1 MKIGLQVPS
10 FTWPDGAAGIG
21 ARLAGIARAA
31 EDAGFSSLWLMDHYF
46 QIPGIGPAEN
56 DMLEG
61 YAGLSFCAAVTRKIR
76 LGTMATGVT
85 YRQPGLL
92 VKTATTLDVLSGG
105 RAYLGIGAAW
115 YEREHSGL
123 GVTFPPL
130 RLRFEMLEEALQ
142 IAHQMWSGDRGAY
155 RGKHFVLEETMCV
168 PAPLSRPHPPIL
180 VAGGGEKKTLRLV
193 AKYGDACNV
202 FGDAAAVGRKLDIL
216 KRHCDEVG
224 RDYAQ
229 IEKTCMGRA
238 HLAAGQE
245 SAADL
250 IARCKALAAVGVQHA
265 IFNMPNVHELAPLEA
280 FGREVIPEVAGL

>member
-10 FTWPDGAAGIG
+10 FTWPEGAAGIG
-21 ARLAGIARAA
+21 PRLAQIARAA
-31 EDAGFSSLWLMDHYF
+31 DDAGFSSLWVMDHYF
-46 QIPGIGPAEN
+46 QIPNVGPAEN

-61 YAGLSFCAAVTRKIR
+61 YAALSFCAAVTRKIR

-85 YRQPGLL
+85 YRHPGLL

-115 YEREHSGL
+115 YEREHTGL

-202 FGDAAAVGRKLDIL
+202 FGDAAGVGRKLDIL

-224 RDYAQ
+224 RDDAE
-229 IEKTCMGRA
+229 IEKTCMGSA

-245 SAADL
+245 STADV

>member
-21 ARLAGIARAA
+21 ARLAGIARTA
-31 EDAGFSSLWLMDHYF
+31 EAAGFSSLWLMDHYF

-61 YAGLSFCAAVTRKIR
+61 YAALSFCAAVTRKIR

-85 YRQPGLL
+85 YRHPGLL

-142 IAHQMWSGDRGAY
+142 IARQMWSGDRGAY

-224 RDYAQ
+224 RDYAE
-229 IEKTCMGRA
+229 IEKTCMGSV
-238 HLAAGQE
+238 HLAPGRE
-245 SAADL
+245 SAAD
-250 IARCKALAAVGVQHA
+250 IVARCKALAEVGVQHA

>member
-85 YRQPGLL
+85 YRHPGLL

-130 RLRFEMLEEALQ
+130 RLRFEMLDEALQ

>member
-21 ARLAGIARAA
+21 ARLAQIARTA

-61 YAGLSFCAAVTRKIR
+61 YAALSFCAAVTRKIR

-85 YRQPGLL
+85 YRHPGLL

-105 RAYLGIGAAW
+105 RAYLGVGAAW
-115 YEREHSGL
+115 YEREHTGL

-238 HLAAGQE
+238 HLASGQE

>member
-21 ARLAGIARAA
+21 VRLAEIARTA
-31 EDAGFSSLWLMDHYF
+31 EAAGFSSLWLMDHYF
-46 QIPGIGPAEN
+46 QIPNVGPAEN

-61 YAGLSFCAAVTRKIR
+61 YAALSFCAAVTRKIR

-85 YRQPGLL
+85 YRHPGLL

-142 IAHQMWSGDRGAY
+142 IARQMWSGERGAY

-229 IEKTCMGRA
+229 IEKTCMGSA
-238 HLAAGQE
+238 HLAPGRE
-245 SAADL
+245 SAAG
-250 IARCKALAAVGVQHA
+250 IVARCKALAEVGVQHA

-280 FGREVIPEVAGL
+280 FGREVIPQVAGL